1 MSTHLH
7 KTSTTRGKGDELSR
21 EKRKRRRKR
30 REKEKKEKSLETSS
44 SLSIDSRHTNFGL
57 DSSSSLGLFKM
68 FSHQNNSPRPVDGGS
83 ASPSAAT
90 ISNHQH
96 SFYFQSDTARSTPGL
111 AIGLDDNLKEQDES
125 RDTGSSSSEL
135 EEGEISERDLPPPP
149 PVQRPIP
156 VAAMSS
162 LEPISYRR
170 YRKPPA
176 SYPRIEDLPFA
187 YPSDTEQSVSLSDYN
202 NSPLPIPLPPPP
214 LPPYYGQFP
223 PR

>member
-7 KTSTTRGKGDELSR
+7 KTSTTRGKGEEESR
-21 EKRKRRRKR
+21 EKKRKRGG
-30 REKEKKEKSLETSS
+30 KKKKKNHWKQGPLSL
-44 SLSIDSRHTNFGL
+44 DSRHTNFGL
-57 DSSSSLGLFKM
+57 DFSSSLGLFKM

-90 ISNHQH
+90 ISNNQH

-214 LPPYYGQFP
+214 LPPYYGHSP

>member
-1 MSTHLH
+1 M
-7 KTSTTRGKGDELSR
+7 GK
-21 EKRKRRRKR
+21 KRKN
-30 REKEKKEKSLETSS
+30 KSLETRN
-44 SLSIDSRHTNFGL
+44 SLSLGSRHTNFGL
-57 DSSSSLGLFKM
+57 DFSSSLGLFKM
-68 FSHQNNSPRPVDGGS
+68 FSHQNNSPRPADGGS

-111 AIGLDDNLKEQDES
+111 AIGLDDKEQDES
-125 RDTGSSSSEL
+125 KDTGSSSSEL
-135 EEGEISERDLPPPP
+135 EEGEISERDLPPPT

-156 VAAMSS
+156 VAAKSS
-162 LEPISYRR
+162 REPISSRR
-170 YRKPPA
+170 YRKPPV

-214 LPPYYGQFP
+214 LPAYYGHFP

>member
-1 MSTHLH
+1 
-7 KTSTTRGKGDELSR
+7 
-21 EKRKRRRKR
+21 
-30 REKEKKEKSLETSS
+30 
-44 SLSIDSRHTNFGL
+44 
-57 DSSSSLGLFKM
+57 M
-68 FSHQNNSPRPVDGGS
+68 FSHQNNSPRPADGS

-90 ISNHQH
+90 ISIQQH

-111 AIGLDDNLKEQDES
+111 AIGLDDKEQDES

-156 VAAMSS
+156 VAAKSS
-162 LEPISYRR
+162 REAISTRR
-170 YRKPPA
+170 YRKPPS

-187 YPSDTEQSVSLSDYN
+187 YPSDTEQSVSHQ
-202 NSPLPIPLPPPP
+202 NSPFPIPPPPPP
-214 LPPYYGQFP
+214 LPPYYGHFP